1 MRGQKGARV
10 YLRELKSS
18 VRQQRR
24 DPVGTFGHVTVEL
37 GRRLYR
43 VLRHDLVDVLYSS
56 LRDKTHCSMGTVVA
70 KETEKH
76 RHCKDVKEEWQT
88 YPHNFKNDH
97 VSRRTGFEGIDL

>member
-1 MRGQKGARV
+1 MRGQKGDRV

-37 GRRLYR
+37 GRRLYC

-56 LRDKTHCSMGTVVA
+56 LRDKTQQLAPWSQKKLKSTNAA
-70 KETEKH
+70 KM
-76 RHCKDVKEEWQT
+76 
-88 YPHNFKNDH
+88 
-97 VSRRTGFEGIDL
+97 